1 MVKSFGNLWKNK
13 EKEESVITKITNIGK
28 PSVSLKEQINV
39 VTQRLE
45 LQTRTLDSA
54 VQRFEARDAEIFRR
68 VVKAMSDRDNARANI
83 LASELSEIRKVEKM
97 LIHASLAL
105 QSVSM
110 RLNTVSEMGDL
121 VSILSPAKGVL
132 NGIRTEMCGILPE
145 ASQEL
150 GNIGGLLSEIVT
162 TTNQGTDITVDNAR
176 ASPEAM
182 QILEEAEI
190 AAEIKLKD
198 QLPEI
203 SDTGQIQQKRANRE
217 ALS

>member
-1 MVKSFGNLWKNK
+1 LVKSFGNLWKSK

-28 PSVSLKEQINV
+28 PSVSLKEQITV
-39 VTQRLE
+39 VNQRLE
-45 LQTRTLDSA
+45 LQTRTLDNA
-54 VQRFEARDAEIFRR
+54 VQRFEMRDAEIFGR
-68 VVKAMSDRDNARANI
+68 VVKAMSERDNARANI

-97 LIHASLAL
+97 LTHASLAL
-105 QSVSM
+105 QSVCM

-121 VSILSPAKGVL
+121 VAILSPAKGVL
-132 NGIRTEMCGILPE
+132 NGIRTEMCGVLPE

-150 GNIGGLLSEIVT
+150 GNIGGLLSEIVI
-162 TTNQGTDITVDNAR
+162 TTNQGTDIPVDNAR

-182 QILEEAEI
+182 QILQEAEI

-203 SDTGQIQQKRANRE
+203 NDYGQIQQKRVNRE

>member
-1 MVKSFGNLWKNK
+1 LVKSFGNLWKNK
-13 EKEESVITKITNIGK
+13 EKEESMISKITNIGK
-28 PSVSLKEQINV
+28 PSVRLKEQITV
-39 VTQRLE
+39 VNQRLE
-45 LQTRTLDSA
+45 LQTRTLDNA
-54 VQRFEARDAEIFRR
+54 VQRFEMRDTEIFGR
-68 VVKAMSDRDNARANI
+68 VVKAMSERDNARANI

-97 LIHASLAL
+97 LTHASLAL

-150 GNIGGLLSEIVT
+150 GNIGSLLSEIVI
-162 TTNQGTDITVDNAR
+162 TTNQSTDMPLENTR
-176 ASPEAM
+176 ACPEAM
-182 QILEEAEI
+182 KILEEAEI

-203 SDTGQIQQKRANRE
+203 NDTGQINQKRVNRE

>member
-1 MVKSFGNLWKNK
+1 LVKSFGNLWKSK
-13 EKEESVITKITNIGK
+13 EKEESMITKIANIGK

-45 LQTRTLDSA
+45 LQTKTLDNA
-54 VQRFEARDAEIFRR
+54 VQRFEMRDAEIFRR
-68 VVKAMSDRDNARANI
+68 VVKAVSERDNARANI

-97 LIHASLAL
+97 LTHASLAL

-150 GNIGGLLSEIVT
+150 GNIGGLLSEIVM
-162 TTNQGTDITVDNAR
+162 TTNQGTDIPVDNAR

-203 SDTGQIQQKRANRE
+203 NDTGQIQQKRVNRE

>member
-1 MVKSFGNLWKNK
+1 M
-13 EKEESVITKITNIGK
+13 
-28 PSVSLKEQINV
+28 
-39 VTQRLE
+39 
-45 LQTRTLDSA
+45 
-54 VQRFEARDAEIFRR
+54 RDAEIFKR

-97 LIHASLAL
+97 LTHASLAL

-121 VSILSPAKGVL
+121 VAILSPAKGVL

-162 TTNQGTDITVDNAR
+162 TTNQGTDIPMDNAR

-182 QILEEAEI
+182 QILEEAEL
-190 AAEIKLKD
+190 AAEMKLKD

-203 SDTGQIQQKRANRE
+203 NDTGEIQQKRINKE

>member
-1 MVKSFGNLWKNK
+1 MVKSFGDLWKSK

-28 PSVSLKEQINV
+28 PSISLKEQINV

-45 LQTRTLDSA
+45 LQTRTLDNA
-54 VQRFEARDAEIFRR
+54 VHRFEMRDAEIFGR

-83 LASELSEIRKVEKM
+83 LASELSEVRKVEKM
-97 LIHASLAL
+97 LTHASLAL

-150 GNIGGLLSEIVT
+150 GNIGGLLSEIVIT
-162 TTNQGTDITVDNAR
+162 TKQGTDMPLENAK
-176 ASPEAM
+176 ACPEAL

-203 SDTGQIQQKRANRE
+203 NDSGQIHQKRVNRE

>member
-1 MVKSFGNLWKNK
+1 LVKSFGNLWKSK

-28 PSVSLKEQINV
+28 PSISLKEQINV

-45 LQTRTLDSA
+45 LQTRTLDNA
-54 VQRFEARDAEIFRR
+54 VQRFEMRDAEIFGR

-97 LIHASLAL
+97 LTHASLAL

-150 GNIGGLLSEIVT
+150 GNIGGLLSEIVI
-162 TTNQGTDITVDNAR
+162 TTNQGTDMHVENAR
-176 ASPEAM
+176 ACPEAL

-203 SDTGQIQQKRANRE
+203 NDAGQIHQKRVNRE

>member
-1 MVKSFGNLWKNK
+1 MVKSFGNLWKSK

-28 PSVSLKEQINV
+28 PSISLKEQINV
-39 VTQRLE
+39 VNQRLE
-45 LQTRTLDSA
+45 LQTRTLDNA
-54 VQRFEARDAEIFRR
+54 VQRFEMRDAEIFGRI
-68 VVKAMSDRDNARANI
+68 VKAMSERDNARANI

-97 LIHASLAL
+97 LTHASLAL

-150 GNIGGLLSEIVT
+150 GNIGGLLSEIVV
-162 TTNQGTDITVDNAR
+162 TTNQGTDMPVENAR

-203 SDTGQIQQKRANRE
+203 SDAGQILQKRVNRE

>member
-1 MVKSFGNLWKNK
+1 LVKSFGNLWKSK

-28 PSVSLKEQINV
+28 PSISLKEQINV
-39 VTQRLE
+39 VNQRLE
-45 LQTRTLDSA
+45 LQTRTLDNA
-54 VQRFEARDAEIFRR
+54 VQRFEMRDAEIFGRI
-68 VVKAMSDRDNARANI
+68 VKAMSERDNARANI

-97 LIHASLAL
+97 LTHASLAL

-150 GNIGGLLSEIVT
+150 GNIGGLLSEIVV
-162 TTNQGTDITVDNAR
+162 TTNQGTDMPVENAR

-203 SDTGQIQQKRANRE
+203 SDAGQILQKRVNRE

>member
-1 MVKSFGNLWKNK
+1 LVKSFGNRWKSK
-13 EKEESVITKITNIGK
+13 EKEESVVSKITNIGK
-28 PSVSLKEQINV
+28 QPVSLKEQINV

-54 VQRFEARDAEIFRR
+54 VQRFEMRDAEIFKR

-97 LIHASLAL
+97 LTHASLAL

-121 VSILSPAKGVL
+121 VAILSPAKGVL

-162 TTNQGTDITVDNAR
+162 TTNQGTDIPMDNAR

-182 QILEEAEI
+182 QILEEAEL
-190 AAEIKLKD
+190 AAEMKLKD

-203 SDTGQIQQKRANRE
+203 NDTGEIQQKRINKE